1 MNIKSMRF
9 WLPVVLIVAGIY
21 GIRSWQAL
29 HARPTPVPARVH
41 GPAIILFRGD
51 NSANCRAIDHLV
63 DQAAHR
69 YQGQISV
76 VQTDWST
83 DNPLIRKYRI
93 RFLPAVILIDSK
105 NNEVERIIGESPA
118 VQKKLAQALNQAE
131 HLLLN

>member
-21 GIRSWQAL
+21 GIRSWQ

-69 YQGQISV
+69 YRGQISV

-93 RFLPAVILIDSK
+93 RFLPAVILVDSK
-105 NNEVERIIGESPA
+105 NHEVKRIVGESPA
-118 VQKKLAQALNQAE
+118 VQKKLARALNQAE
-131 HLLLN
+131 HLLLK